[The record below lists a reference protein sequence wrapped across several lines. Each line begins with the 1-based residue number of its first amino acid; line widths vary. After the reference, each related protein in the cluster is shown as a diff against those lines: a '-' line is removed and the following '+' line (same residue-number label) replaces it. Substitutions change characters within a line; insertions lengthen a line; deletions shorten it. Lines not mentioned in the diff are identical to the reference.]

1 MTKDKVE
8 LALRIEKLLT
18 GSPNRIESIL
28 KRILRVVERIDDPI
42 ILSELDYYISLLEK
56 IKQSEEYLRSREK
69 EIEAQIDNIINF
81 IKALNA
87 YVDTIKNLKQT
98 INQLKEINERIV
110 EEIEKRLERLEY
122 A

>member
-1 MTKDKVE
+1 MTNDKVE
-8 LALRIEKLLT
+8 LAIRIEKLLT
-18 GSPNRIESIL
+18 GSPDRIESIL
-28 KRILRVVERIDDPI
+28 KQILRVVEKTDDPV
-42 ILSELDYYISLLEK
+42 ILSELEYYTGLLEK

-69 EIEAQIDNIINF
+69 EIEIQIDNIINF

-87 YVDTIKNLKQT
+87 YVDTISNLKQT

-110 EEIEKRLERLEY
+110 EEIEKRLKGLEY

>member
-110 EEIEKRLERLEY
+110 EEIEKRLKGLEY